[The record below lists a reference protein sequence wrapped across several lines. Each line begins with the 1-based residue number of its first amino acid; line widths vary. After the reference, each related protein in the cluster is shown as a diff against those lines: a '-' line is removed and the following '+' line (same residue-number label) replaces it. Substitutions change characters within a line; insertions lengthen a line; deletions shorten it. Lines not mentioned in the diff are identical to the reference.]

1 MLYANR
7 RATRGWRGEPD
18 FRVICECQRHAG
30 RDRWRRTTRAVTRG
44 VVILATV
51 PFAYFFDIPTKA
63 MNLDLTALRPQV
75 QSRSQRFA
83 VRTPSAPSAAP
94 AAETGLTVFTT
105 PATRE
110 QFLSTTSVQDLV
122 TIDIFKEQYFRSHV
136 PYGAIIYREA
146 RKNNLAPELVAAMV
160 HTESD
165 FRPGLVSE
173 KSAQGLMQI
182 IPDTARDLG
191 LANVFDP
198 EQNIAAGTRY
208 FRYLLDRFDNERI
221 ALAAYNAGE
230 GKVERC
236 GCVPSIAETEQYI
249 EKVNVRA
256 SRYRQRVR
264 NGYLAMT
271 RLRPEPAR

>member
-1 MLYANR
+1 MLFLDR
-7 RATRGWRGEPD
+7 SATREWRPGTD
-18 FRVICECQRHAG
+18 FRVICDCQRHSRR
-30 RDRWRRTTRAVTRG
+30 RDRWRRATRIVTRG
-44 VVILATV
+44 VAVLATV

-63 MNLDLTALRPQV
+63 MNLDLTALRPQM
-75 QSRSQRFA
+75 QLQLRSQK
-83 VRTPSAPSAAP
+83 V
-94 AAETGLTVFTT
+94 AEPRPMIEASNTLTVFTT
-105 PATRE
+105 PSTSE
-110 QFLSTTSVQDLV
+110 QFLSTATVQQIV
-122 TIDIFKEQYFRSHV
+122 TIDAFKEQYFRSYV
-136 PYGAIIYREA
+136 PYGSIIYREA

-165 FRPGLVSE
+165 FRPGLVSH

-182 IPDTARDLG
+182 VPDTARDLG
-191 LANVFDP
+191 LGNVFDP

-249 EKVNVRA
+249 AKVNVRA

-264 NGYLAMT
+264 NGYMAMT
-271 RLRPEPAR
+271 RMRPEPAH